1 VPFRCRGHDDGRIVC
16 SACCAVFTLL
26 EGKGLEG
33 PAGVRSLLELE
44 ELNLS
49 WVRSLQPAGL
59 RLGGLLLGR
68 GSLRCRRAGQAG
80 LRRGA
85 LVLGEDAL
93 TVEQERAA
101 ALRIAY
107 EDVES
112 VLVEGNRKLELSYR
126 SEGRQGF
133 LVFRPPSRYIV
144 FLQHFLRLRA
154 FANPYA
160 RYRGSSRSELQPA
173 AGRAGPGRA
182 FVAGAQ
188 RTTV

>member
-1 VPFRCRGHDDGRIVC
+1 VYLCPQCRVPFRCRGHDDGRIVC
-16 SACCAVFTLL
+16 LACGAVFTLL

-33 PAGVRSLLELE
+33 PAGIRSLLELE
-44 ELNLS
+44 KLNLS

-59 RLGGLLLGR
+59 RLGGLLLGPE
-68 GSLRCRRAGQAG
+68 G

-85 LVLGEDAL
+85 LVLGEDAQTL
-93 TVEQERAA
+93 EQEQAA

-107 EDVES
+107 GEVES

-126 SEGRQGF
+126 GAGRQGF
-133 LVFRPPSRYIV
+133 LVFRPPSRYVV

-160 RYRGSSRSELQPA
+160 RYRGSSRSELPPA
-173 AGRAGPGRA
+173 AGRARPGRA
-182 FVAGAQ
+182 FVTGAQ